1 MTIVTVLRNAGS
13 RSARRLAEALGV
25 GLATSGRHRST
36 EADRFVI
43 NWGVSREQA
52 NFRQRRLTYS
62 NEPASV
68 ANCADKILT
77 FQKLR
82 EGNVPCLDWVTE
94 EAIELATA
102 VDGNP
107 NDDLAL
113 KRWLEED
120 GKIVARMTTTGHSGR
135 GIRIVRQEQP
145 IPDAPL
151 YTRYFRKQAE
161 YRVHMFYG
169 VAILIQQK
177 KKMGDAD
184 ERVLPPNA
192 SLVRTHA
199 NGWVFAVNDLACD
212 AKHYRERLV
221 ELAIRA
227 AAAVGANHCAV
238 DILVKHPANRPM
250 RDWDMVVC
258 EINSAP
264 ALEADSTL
272 NAYVEAFRTKLGEM

>member
-1 MTIVTVLRNAGS
+1 MTVVTVLRNAGS

-52 NFRQRRLTYS
+52 NFRQRRLSYS
-62 NEPASV
+62 NTPEAV
-68 ANCADKILT
+68 ANCVNKVRT
-77 FQKLR
+77 LR
-82 EGNVPCLDWVTE
+82 SLSGEGVPTIDWVANGDTE
-94 EAIELATA
+94 K
-102 VDGNP
+102 V
-107 NDDLAL
+107 
-113 KRWLEED
+113 RHWLVQD
-120 GKIVARMTTTGHSGR
+120 GKVVVRHTTTGHSGA
-135 GIRIVRQEQP
+135 GIQIVRRSEA

-151 YTRYFRKQAE
+151 YTRYFKKQAE
-161 YRVHMFYG
+161 YRVHVFYG
-169 VAILIQQK
+169 QAILIQQK
-177 KKMGDAD
+177 KRMNEERRQNGDA
-184 ERVLPPNA
+184 
-192 SLVRTHA
+192 LVRTHA

-221 ELAIRA
+221 ELATRA